1 MKRASNLIQGKGLKI
16 ENDKIQ
22 KQSQLFPKNH
32 IMLQQVV
39 AQLQHEEIKYTEH
52 SQLYEL
58 KLSIS

>member
-1 MKRASNLIQGKGLKI
+1 
-16 ENDKIQ
+16 
-22 KQSQLFPKNH
+22 
-32 IMLQQVV
+32 MLQQVV